1 MFDLLLIKQATDCKS
16 KYTCMEAG
24 QMVVGYPLL
33 TVGVLEVVEPLQ
45 LSVVVQIFGE
55 AEMLCQLLEPS

>member
-16 KYTCMEAG
+16 KYTCME
-24 QMVVGYPLL
+24 VGHWVGGCPMLI
-33 TVGVLEVVEPLQ
+33 VGVLEVVEPLQ

-55 AEMLCQLLEPS
+55 EEMLCQLLELW